1 MTEFMHRETAEV
13 KTQGEWRKHYRNV
26 SLPKVWT
33 IATTDSL
40 KLEAILKT
48 PKPAHGPYQSA
59 VRNGVTQDALGN
71 WVEGWL
77 VVGMFADTTD
87 EEGVVTTKAA
97 HEANYQA
104 GLDASVAASIRS
116 QRNTLITETDFHA
129 LTDVTMSAETT
140 TYRQALRDVT
150 SQAGFPNNITWP
162 TKP

>member
-71 WVEGWL
+71 WVEAWR
-77 VVGMFADTTD
+77 VVEMFSTP
-87 EEGVVTTKAA
+87 EEAT
-97 HEANYQA
+97 EYQA
-104 GLDASVAASIRS
+104 GLDASAAASVRS

-129 LTDVTMSAETT
+129 LTDVTMSAEMT

-150 SQAGFPNNITWP
+150 SQEGFPNNITWP